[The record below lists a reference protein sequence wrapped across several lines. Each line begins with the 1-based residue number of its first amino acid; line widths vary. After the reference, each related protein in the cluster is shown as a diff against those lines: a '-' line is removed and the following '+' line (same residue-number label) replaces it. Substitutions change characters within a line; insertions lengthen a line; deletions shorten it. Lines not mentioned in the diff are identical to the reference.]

1 MKITLELT
9 KTQEIA
15 LNQIYEALGGKET
28 INEIASNMLNRGLL
42 AFLMECRAK
51 DIKKGDNVA

>member
-28 INEIASNMLNRGLL
+28 INVIASNMLNCGLL
-42 AFLMECRAK
+42 AFLMECRVK